1 LWWRASR
8 ERRRSGNVLIAA
20 GPDLAQANAETID
33 VAELYPEA
41 SLLGPGQS
49 TVEDVRKGLDRAAVA
64 HIASHARFETENP
77 MFSSLR
83 LADGDLTVYD
93 LERMRRVPGLMV
105 LSACDSGFSDAHPG
119 EELMGLGS
127 ALISLG
133 VRSLVASVGLVPDTD
148 MTRELMIGFHKG
160 LRNGLGP
167 AAALSRAQSAIDESP
182 AGYVAAASFVCVG
195 AG

>member
-1 LWWRASR
+1 
-8 ERRRSGNVLIAA
+8 
-20 GPDLAQANAETID
+20 
-33 VAELYPEA
+33 
-41 SLLGPGQS
+41 
-49 TVEDVRKGLDRAAVA
+49 
-64 HIASHARFETENP
+64 
-77 MFSSLR
+77 
-83 LADGDLTVYD
+83 
-93 LERMRRVPGLMV
+93 
-105 LSACDSGFSDAHPG
+105 
-119 EELMGLGS
+119 MGLGS

-148 MTRELMIGFHKG
+148 MTRELMIKFHNG